1 MLRRPTPRT
10 VRRLALASVVA
21 NSAIVVTGGA
31 VRLTASGLGCPTW
44 PRCTATTY
52 TPTAEYAVHGVIE
65 FGNRLLTFVLTA
77 VVLAC
82 LVAVWRQRP
91 VRPGMRRLAGLVFV
105 GIPAQ
110 ALLGGVTVLTGLN
123 PWSVMAHFLLS
134 MVLIA
139 LAVVLHQR
147 AREGDLPAR
156 PVVGEPL
163 RRLAAGLLALVAA
176 TLVAGTVVTG
186 SGPHSGDPAAGRTG
200 LDPELVSQ
208 VHGNLVVALI
218 GLTVVLYVS
227 LRRSG
232 APRAAVRATGVLLGV
247 ELAQGALG
255 VAQYVTDLPV
265 LLVGLHLLGA
275 CLVLIAAV
283 QAVLALRDRGPGD
296 EPPGPAEAGD
306 DGRGRRAG
314 RVVLLAHARQDEDLV
329 VHGQPEQEREDQH
342 GQPEGD
348 RPCRRDVEQRL
359 RSRGPAARRR
369 RPPRTPPPATPG

>member
-10 VRRLALASVVA
+10 VRRLALASIVA

-52 TPTAEYAVHGVIE
+52 TPTPEYAVHGVIE
-65 FGNRLLTFVLTA
+65 FGNRLLTFALTA

-91 VRPGMRRLAGLVFV
+91 VRPGMRLLASLVFV

-139 LAVVLHQR
+139 LAVGLHQR

-156 PVVGEPL
+156 PLVGEPV
-163 RRLAAGLLALVAA
+163 RRLAVGVLVLVAA

-208 VHGNLVVALI
+208 LHGNLVVLLI
-218 GLTVVLYVS
+218 GLTVALYIC
-227 LRRSG
+227 LRRGG
-232 APRAAVRATGVLLGV
+232 APASAVRATGVLLGV

-255 VAQYVTDLPV
+255 VGQYVTDLPV

-275 CLVLIAAV
+275 CLVQIAAV
-283 QAVLALRDRGPGD
+283 QAVLALRDRGPAAQLRTVTTDDRTAIPARVASAAASG
-296 EPPGPAEAGD
+296 PP
-306 DGRGRRAG
+306 
-314 RVVLLAHARQDEDLV
+314 
-329 VHGQPEQEREDQH
+329 
-342 GQPEGD
+342 
-348 RPCRRDVEQRL
+348 
-359 RSRGPAARRR
+359 
-369 RPPRTPPPATPG
+369 

>member
-1 MLRRPTPRT
+1 MLSRPTPRT

-52 TPTAEYAVHGVIE
+52 TPTAEYAAHGVIE

-77 VVLAC
+77 VVAAC

-91 VRPGMRRLAGLVFV
+91 VRPGMRGLALAVFL

-123 PWSVMAHFLLS
+123 PWTVMAHFLLS

-156 PVVGEPL
+156 PLVAAPL
-163 RRLAAGLLALVAA
+163 RHLATGLLVLVAA
-176 TLVAGTVVTG
+176 TLAVGTVVTG

-200 LDPELVSQ
+200 LDPAAVSQ
-208 VHGNLVVALI
+208 LHADLVFLLVGVTVAFWLA
-218 GLTVVLYVS
+218 LK
-227 LRRSG
+227 
-232 APRAAVRATGVLLGV
+232 ATGGPSRPMGVLLAV
-247 ELAQGALG
+247 ELAQGVVG
-255 VAQYVTDLPV
+255 FVQYWTDLPV
-265 LLVGLHLLGA
+265 LLVGLHLVGA
-275 CLVLIAAV
+275 CLVLITAV
-283 QAVLALRDRGPGD
+283 RAVLALRDRGPLG
-296 EPPGPAEAGD
+296 A
-306 DGRGRRAG
+306 
-314 RVVLLAHARQDEDLV
+314 V
-329 VHGQPEQEREDQH
+329 PE
-342 GQPEGD
+342 
-348 RPCRRDVEQRL
+348 
-359 RSRGPAARRR
+359 PAAAVRELA
-369 RPPRTPPPATPG
+369 PA